1 MAKGRGRKKFDASK
15 NRKLDDF
22 LSRLDIE
29 EEKKEQIMEFVENL
43 AFEKLKEASVKQQ
56 KPFIRL
62 KR

>member
-1 MAKGRGRKKFDASK
+1 MAKGRRRKKFDASK
-15 NRKLDDF
+15 NMKLDEF

-29 EEKKEQIMEFVENL
+29 EGKKGQIMEFVENL
-43 AFEKLKEASVKQQ
+43 AFEKLKEASVKQK